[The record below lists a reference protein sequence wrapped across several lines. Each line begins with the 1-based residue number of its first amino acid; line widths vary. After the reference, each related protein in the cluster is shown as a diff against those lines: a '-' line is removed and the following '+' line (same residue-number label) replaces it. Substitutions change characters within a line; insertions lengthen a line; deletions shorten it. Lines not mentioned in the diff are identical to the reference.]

1 MSCIIYAIVESKENI
16 FKECNSKRFFDVVKF
31 ACTKNIALN
40 PIEYKIFIDKEFQY
54 LEQDYPQN
62 KYLRENEIGMSINN
76 NYLGG
81 QAEPFLEA
89 DFAAKDSFEGK
100 RLKDLEEVLAYILDL
115 SFVKRI
121 RLYTMKTEEYD
132 EDNFDKIHC
141 PIQGFAE
148 KYKDYFFFNLED
160 YTTEFIFEKE

>member
-1 MSCIIYAIVESKENI
+1 MSCIIYAIVEYEEGAKNESISINCFDFIAYACK
-16 FKECNSKRFFDVVKF
+16 KRVAINRVD
-31 ACTKNIALN
+31 
-40 PIEYKIFIDKEFQY
+40 Y
-54 LEQDYPQN
+54 LEQDKQ
-62 KYLRENEIGMSINN
+62 YLRRNEMGLDISDSYTLCI
-76 NYLGG
+76 
-81 QAEPFLEA
+81 AEPFLEA
-89 DFAAKDSFEGK
+89 DFAAKDPFEGK
-100 RLKDLEEVLAYILDL
+100 RLKDLEDVLAYILDL

-121 RLYTMKTEEYD
+121 RLYTMKTEEYN